1 MKMTAYVGGVGMTP
15 FGKHLDK
22 GLKQLGALAINEALA
37 DAGIDAG
44 QIQAAF
50 MGNAAAPIITG
61 QLCIAGQAVL
71 RGMGIGRI
79 PVVNV
84 ENACATSSTAF
95 HLACAAVSAGQ
106 YDIVLAC
113 GFDKLYHQD
122 KALSF
127 KVFTG
132 AIDVEGVADVYNY
145 LAERARRHGETF
157 DIANAGADRSVFMDI
172 YADWIRDYM
181 VATGATARH
190 FAQVAEK
197 NSYHGSLNPKAQFRD
212 MMTADQVLAARPIV
226 APLTLAM
233 CAPLGD
239 GAAAAVVLSETA
251 RRRLGLDKAPRVAA
265 CLLGS
270 GWDFAPGEAP
280 MAAQLSKE
288 VYEQAGIGPED
299 LSCVELHDATTP
311 AELMYYEFLG
321 LCAKNE
327 GPRLLES
334 GATRLGGRIPV
345 NTSGGLTRKGH
356 PIGATGISQ
365 IAELVDQLK
374 GRAGARQ
381 VAGARVGMAENGG
394 GFIGSDAAAMTL
406 TVLTV

>member
-22 GLKQLGALAINEALA
+22 GLKQLGALAITEALA

-50 MGNAAAPIITG
+50 MGTAAAPVITG
-61 QLCIAGQAVL
+61 QLCIAGQTVL

-106 YDIVLAC
+106 YDIVLAG

-132 AIDVEGVADVYNY
+132 AVDVEGVADVYEY
-145 LAERARRHGETF
+145 LARRAKRHGETF

-181 VATGATARH
+181 IATGATPRH

-197 NSYHGSLNPKAQFRD
+197 NSVHGSLNPKAQFRD
-212 MMTADQVLAARPIV
+212 TMTADQVLAARPIV
-226 APLTLAM
+226 SPLTLAM

-239 GAAAAVVLSETA
+239 GAAAAVVVSEAA
-251 RRRLGLDKAPRVAA
+251 RKRLGLTNAPKVAA
-265 CLLGS
+265 CLLAS
-270 GWDFAPGEAP
+270 GWDYAPDEEP
-280 MAAQLSKE
+280 MAAQLSKQ
-288 VYEQAGIGPED
+288 VYEQAGIGPQD

-321 LCAKNE
+321 LCAKGE

-334 GATRLGGRIPV
+334 GATRLGGRQPV

-406 TVLTV
+406 TILTV